1 MFDTGFFAIIQG
13 FKVTTS
19 VFRSDDDSYDRL
31 SNHYSVILLV
41 VFMILVGAKQY
52 VGDPLKCWVPAQ
64 FSGYWEGYADG
75 YCWVKNTY
83 WVAQDSDLPTKDLRK
98 QEEIGYYQWVP
109 FMLAIMALLFYLP
122 SLIWRLMHWS
132 AGVNVQS
139 LVTKAC
145 DASSVDPSARNDT
158 ITMLARYIEDSL
170 MVIDES
176 KSNFSMRVKRAL
188 FCLCGTRRMGN
199 YLTSLY
205 LVVKLLYI
213 ANIVGQFFLL
223 NEFLGTD
230 YKLYGVQMLRD
241 LANGV
246 EWTESGHFPRIT
258 MCDFSIRTLGNRHN
272 YTVQC
277 VLMINLFNEKIF
289 IFLWFWFFILAIAT
303 IVSLFYWIYRMTSSA
318 ERYRFVK
325 HYLKISRTYDNDR
338 HYQILRNFVD
348 NKLRTDGVFLLRLIN
363 LNAGDIVTT
372 DLVTDL
378 WARYRASR
386 NPSQLRDD
394 EKEDEE
400 VMV

>member
-1 MFDTGFFAIIQG
+1 MEALFGTVKNFDFVSGSSNWDDDFTDR
-13 FKVTTS
+13 VNHWWTS
-19 VFRSDDDSYDRL
+19 VIII
-31 SNHYSVILLV
+31 VCAV
-41 VFMILVGAKQY
+41 VVSAKQY
-52 VGDPLKCWVPAQ
+52 VGAPIQCWMPVQFTKAWAEYAQ
-64 FSGYWEGYADG
+64 N
-75 YCWVKNTY
+75 YCWVQSTY
-83 WVAQDSDLPTKDLRK
+83 FVPHYSELPADKGVRYDT
-98 QEEIGYYQWVP
+98 QISYYQWVP
-109 FMLAIMALLFYLP
+109 YVLALQALLFYVP
-122 SLIWRLMHWS
+122 HMIWRVFNFNS
-132 AGVNVQS
+132 GVNVQS

-205 LVVKLLYI
+205 MVVKLLYI